1 MMFGDNQVTVD
12 HKKDGWYISFKYTDK
27 RIIKLLEYTDIAIF
41 NAREIENKYNNGDGK
56 IKKPSIPIGVRM

>member
-27 RIIKLLEYTDIAIF
+27 RILNLLSYADKSIEIAKK
-41 NAREIENKYNNGDGK
+41 IENKHIED
-56 IKKPSIPIGVRM
+56 KKTKTKKKDNLGVRI